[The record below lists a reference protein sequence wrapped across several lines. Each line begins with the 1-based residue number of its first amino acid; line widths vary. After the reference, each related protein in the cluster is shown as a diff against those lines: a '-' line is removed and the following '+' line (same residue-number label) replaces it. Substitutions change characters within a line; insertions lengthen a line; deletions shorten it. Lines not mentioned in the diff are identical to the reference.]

1 MPPGCCGGPNSHR
14 FQHVSVSRNLPEPSV
29 WGLYNK
35 CPISPP
41 HFDSAHLWRVEEA
54 VKVTS
59 LKKQCL
65 TMKYRLKRKSHRFS
79 QTQTCVKE
87 IEWKWDIRVAL
98 LIMSWSSVLSD
109 VAGLF
114 PYLSRMPQGWLVAF
128 HQGANI
134 AHQHCINLRY
144 ALRTGGR
151 IPIVQPG
158 TIAHHTRTYGGF
170 LSLSCT
176 LYSSPLALMN
186 LDYVIA
192 RMTSWPALSN
202 YCVLD
207 SVLTSSHANTSWFF
221 IRVCPISVHMTKFQ
235 LNWNVPL
242 IIQVLRWKTCS
253 LWCMQPPRGYG
264 AWLGFP
270 AMRTADVELWS

>member
-1 MPPGCCGGPNSHR
+1 MPCLSCPDRRSCPMLQVFFLIYPECHR
-14 FQHVSVSRNLPEPSV
+14 VD
-29 WGLYNK
+29 W
-35 CPISPP
+35 
-41 HFDSAHLWRVEEA
+41 
-54 VKVTS
+54 
-59 LKKQCL
+59 
-65 TMKYRLKRKSHRFS
+65 
-79 QTQTCVKE
+79 
-87 IEWKWDIRVAL
+87 
-98 LIMSWSSVLSD
+98 
-109 VAGLF
+109 
-114 PYLSRMPQGWLVAF
+114 VAF

-207 SVLTSSHANTSWFF
+207 SVLTSSRANTSWFF

-235 LNWNVPL
+235 LN
-242 IIQVLRWKTCS
+242 
-253 LWCMQPPRGYG
+253 
-264 AWLGFP
+264 
-270 AMRTADVELWS
+270 

>member
-1 MPPGCCGGPNSHR
+1 
-14 FQHVSVSRNLPEPSV
+14 
-29 WGLYNK
+29 
-35 CPISPP
+35 
-41 HFDSAHLWRVEEA
+41 
-54 VKVTS
+54 
-59 LKKQCL
+59 
-65 TMKYRLKRKSHRFS
+65 MKYRLKRKSHRFS

-87 IEWKWDIRVAL
+87 IEENGIFGLPCLSCPGRRSCPMLQVFFLIYPECHRVD
-98 LIMSWSSVLSD
+98 WVT
-109 VAGLF
+109 
-114 PYLSRMPQGWLVAF
+114 F

-151 IPIVQPG
+151 IPIIQPG

-207 SVLTSSHANTSWFF
+207 SVLTSSRANTSWFF